1 MFVMSIVKLIWLTL
15 LLVPVYTHS
24 YHHSANDTLV
34 SQICAIMN
42 VVENSYQSTVLQTQL
57 ELIRLVLLNMEEK
70 SLIIC
75 EIDTNGIKMY
85 DRKM

>member
-1 MFVMSIVKLIWLTL
+1 
-15 LLVPVYTHS
+15 
-24 YHHSANDTLV
+24 
-34 SQICAIMN
+34 MN

-75 EIDTNGIKMY
+75 EIDTNGIEMY

>member
-1 MFVMSIVKLIWLTL
+1 
-15 LLVPVYTHS
+15 
-24 YHHSANDTLV
+24 
-34 SQICAIMN
+34 MN

-57 ELIRLVLLNMEEK
+57 ELIHLVLLNMEEK